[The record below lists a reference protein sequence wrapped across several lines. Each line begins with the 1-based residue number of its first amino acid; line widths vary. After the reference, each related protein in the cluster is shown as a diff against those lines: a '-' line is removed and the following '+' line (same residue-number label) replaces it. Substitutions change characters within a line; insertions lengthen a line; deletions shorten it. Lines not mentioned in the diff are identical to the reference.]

1 MKIKMSTLIAS
12 LAFIFAACSPIEK
25 EDVLVAPSDVK
36 VEQTGLSEVRLTWTN
51 ASSSYDGVIID
62 RASLENGP
70 EYKEIARPGYGVLI
84 YKDKNHAGES
94 TYKYRLTTFRG
105 DKRSESVEIEF
116 AYSRL
121 PMPTELK
128 CEATADGL
136 VISWKDNCTG
146 EEGYIVRKKVGSG
159 SFADWKALPANATS
173 VTDPEAVSG
182 SYDYE
187 VCAFAGDDR
196 SAAASVHYE
205 NLTVPE
211 ITTGT
216 KQSSWYMVNIPFTLK
231 NDGGYT
237 CEGGICWKSD
247 GTAGAT
253 VDDESYTFIGELHSG
268 DRWFGNAVGL
278 EYGKTYSFRP
288 WVKYGDKIE
297 YYTEVT
303 AALAAEPVALEAEW
317 TDISSQY
324 SMPSSIKLYKTTTN
338 VTGRTVNA
346 WYAVADMSAGDL
358 ELRTF
363 KTSSVMKP
371 SVAATSGLVSGD
383 VQIMVN
389 GGFFGSGQS
398 YSYVLN
404 RGKEEASG
412 VKSVTRKFYGDEN
425 KTSVSRSYNVTRG
438 AFGVN
443 AGGEPSVKWL
453 YGSKEWAYE
462 APLPA
467 YNSGPS
473 MSPTSSFP
481 AQRHSWDVYSAI
493 GGGPVILHDGRL
505 CFDYLVT
512 KDKGNGGRYIGNPE
526 LLDDDIFGPSVRPPR
541 TAIGHT
547 ADGKIVIMVVDGRNA
562 GGSQGVSLDEL
573 ARLMKGVG
581 CTDVLNLDG
590 GGSTVLCATPS
601 AQIVNVPSD
610 GTERAVLSFVAIVK
624 K

>member
-1 MKIKMSTLIAS
+1 MRMSTLFAS
-12 LAFIFAACSPIEK
+12 LALILAACNPIEEK
-25 EDVLVAPSDVK
+25 VVLSAPSDVK
-36 VEQTGLSEVRLTWTN
+36 VEQTGLETVRLTWTN
-51 ASSSYDGVIID
+51 ASSSYDGVIIE
-62 RASLENGP
+62 RAVQDDAQQFT
-70 EYKEIARPGYGVLI
+70 EIARPAKGVLI
-84 YKDKNHAGES
+84 YNDKDHDGDAV
-94 TYKYRLTTFRG
+94 YQYRLTTWLG
-105 DKRSESVEIEF
+105 TQTSEPVVVTFE
-116 AYSRL
+116 YSRL
-121 PMPTELK
+121 PKPTELK
-128 CEATADGL
+128 CEATSAGL

-159 SFADWKALPANATS
+159 SFADWKVLAANTTS
-173 VTDPEAVSG
+173 VTDPEVSSG
-182 SYDYE
+182 SFDYE
-187 VCAFAGDDR
+187 VYAFAGEDR

-211 ITTGT
+211 ITAGT

-237 CEGGICWKSD
+237 CEGGICWKAD
-247 GTAGAT
+247 GSAGAT
-253 VDDESYTFIGELHSG
+253 VDDESYAFIGELHSG
-268 DRWFGNAVGL
+268 DRWFGSATGL

-297 YYTEVT
+297 YYKEVT
-303 AALAAEPVALEAEW
+303 ASLAAEPAALKAEW

-363 KTSSVMKP
+363 MTSSLTKP
-371 SVAATSGLVSGD
+371 SSAVKSGLVGSK

-389 GGFFGSGQS
+389 GGFFGGSQS
-398 YSYVLN
+398 YSYVMN

-412 VKSVTRKFYGDEN
+412 VKSVSRSFYGDAD
-425 KTSVSRSYNVTRG
+425 KTSVNRSYPITRG

-443 AGGEPSVKWL
+443 AAGEPSVKWL
-453 YGSKEWAYE
+453 YGSKDWAYE
-462 APLPA
+462 APIPA

-473 MSPTSSFP
+473 MSPTSTFP
-481 AQRHSWDVYSAI
+481 AQRHTWDVYSAI
-493 GGGPVILHDGRL
+493 GGGPLILHDGRL
-505 CFDYLVT
+505 SFDYLLT
-512 KDKGNGGRYIGNPE
+512 KDNGNGGRYIGNPE
-526 LLDDDIFGPSVRPPR
+526 LLGDDIFGPSVRPPR

-547 ADGKIVIMVVDGRNA
+547 ADGKIIIMVVDGRGS

-573 ARLMKGVG
+573 ARLMKGLG

-590 GGSTVLCATPS
+590 GGSSVICATPS
-601 AQIVNVPSD
+601 GTILNNPSD
-610 GTERAVLSFVAIVK
+610 GSERAVKSFVALTLK
-624 K
+624 

>member
-1 MKIKMSTLIAS
+1 MSTLFAS
-12 LAFIFAACSPIEK
+12 LALILAACNPIEEK
-25 EDVLVAPSDVK
+25 VVLSAPSDVK
-36 VEQTGLSEVRLTWTN
+36 VEQTGLETVRLTWTN
-51 ASSSYDGVIID
+51 ASSSYDGVIIE
-62 RASLENGP
+62 RAVQDDAQQFT
-70 EYKEIARPGYGVLI
+70 EIARPAKGVLI
-84 YKDKNHAGES
+84 YNDKDHDGDAV
-94 TYKYRLTTFRG
+94 YQYRLTTWLG
-105 DKRSESVEIEF
+105 TQTSEPVVVTFE
-116 AYSRL
+116 YSRL
-121 PMPTELK
+121 PKPTEIK
-128 CEATADGL
+128 YEATADGL

-288 WVKYGDKIE
+288 WVKYGDKIK

-404 RGKEEASG
+404 QGKEEASG

-443 AGGEPSVKWL
+443 AAGEPSVKWL

-601 AQIVNVPSD
+601 AKIVNVPSD